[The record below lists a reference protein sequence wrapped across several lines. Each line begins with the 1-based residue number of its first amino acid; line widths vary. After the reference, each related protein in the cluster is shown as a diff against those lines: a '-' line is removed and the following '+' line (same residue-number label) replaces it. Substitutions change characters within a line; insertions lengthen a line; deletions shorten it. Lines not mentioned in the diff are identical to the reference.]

1 MDHEYISQESEN
13 MKQEE
18 SRVLRQLGQRIRYFR
33 RLKSLTQEE
42 LGEQANVSH
51 KYIGEIE
58 RGKKKASIIV
68 MYRLSCAM
76 QVSMTDLISF
86 SMIQCGSHQKC
97 MQSIIRFLENKNT
110 EELKRAFN
118 LLKICLR

>member
-58 RGKKKASIIV
+58 LGKKKAGIIII
-68 MYRLSCAM
+68 YRLACVL
-76 QVSMTDLISF
+76 QVSMADLISF
-86 SMIQCGSHQKC
+86 SRLQCGSHQKC
-97 MQSIIRFLENKNT
+97 MQSIIRLLENKDI
-110 EELKRAFN
+110 EALKKAFN
-118 LLKICLR
+118 ILKICLS

>member
-58 RGKKKASIIV
+58 RGKKKAGIIII
-68 MYRLSCAM
+68 YRLACVL
-76 QVSMTDLISF
+76 QVSMADLISF
-86 SMIQCGSHQKC
+86 SRLQCGSHQKS
-97 MQSIIRFLENKNT
+97 MQSIIRLLENKDI
-110 EELKRAFN
+110 EALKKAFN
-118 LLKICLR
+118 ILKICLS

>member
-1 MDHEYISQESEN
+1 MDHEYISQESEK
-13 MKQEE
+13 MKQGEYQI
-18 SRVLRQLGQRIRYFR
+18 LKQLGQRIRYYR
-33 RLKSLTQEE
+33 RLKNLTQED
-42 LGEQANVSH
+42 LGEQANVSY

-58 RGKKKASIIV
+58 RGRKKASIIV
-68 MYRLSCAM
+68 IYRLSCAL
-76 QVSMTDLISF
+76 QVSMTDLVSF
-86 SMIQCGSHQKC
+86 SRFQCSSHQKC